1 MGRSHLQ
8 LRLSILGSTSQP
20 VDPTI
25 AHRKVYGRHASNLE
39 YPRHRA
45 YRREKLC
52 RNPSIEIPTGHGR
65 SRRQPL

>member
-1 MGRSHLQ
+1 MGRCNLQ
-8 LRLSILGSTSQP
+8 LRLSILGSTGQP
-20 VDPTI
+20 IDPAT
-25 AHRKVYGRHASNLE
+25 ADRKVYGRHASNVE
-39 YPRHRA
+39 HPRHRA